1 MTRVKS
7 DERPTCNNKTVCY
20 LCLLLAQNFSVTADI
35 RPLPSLAA
43 ERINGSTTDLEE
55 HLNDCHRGL

>member
-1 MTRVKS
+1 M
-7 DERPTCNNKTVCY
+7 RPTCNNKTVCY

-43 ERINGSTTDLEE
+43 ERINGSTADLEE